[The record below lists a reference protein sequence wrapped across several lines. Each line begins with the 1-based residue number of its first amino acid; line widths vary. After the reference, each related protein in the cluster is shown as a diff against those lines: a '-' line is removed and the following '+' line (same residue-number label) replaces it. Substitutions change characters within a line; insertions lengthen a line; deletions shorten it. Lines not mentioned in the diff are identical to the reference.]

1 MKAEEQALGVVEL
14 NTNGLATDSLWAKAC
29 RRIFS
34 DFITKKFEHQI
45 QDSMNYHA
53 FVSKNSAQLLER
65 IPGEQV
71 QIQVIVKR
79 NIITEAQRHVLVD
92 IKDDG
97 TLQQI
102 HPCPCSMHLNEGLPY
117 RHIINGCCHPVDST
131 ASNAC

>member
-1 MKAEEQALGVVEL
+1 MVEL

-79 NIITEAQRHVLVD
+79 NIITEALKQSNMCGRILKTMERCSKFIHAHV
-92 IKDDG
+92 
-97 TLQQI
+97 
-102 HPCPCSMHLNEGLPY
+102 PC
-117 RHIINGCCHPVDST
+117 I
-131 ASNAC
+131 